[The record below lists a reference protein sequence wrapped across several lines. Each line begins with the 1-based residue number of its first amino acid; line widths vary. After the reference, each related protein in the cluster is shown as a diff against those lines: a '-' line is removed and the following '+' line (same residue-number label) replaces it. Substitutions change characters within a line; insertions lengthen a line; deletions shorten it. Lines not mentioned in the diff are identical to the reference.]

1 MEARHVVI
9 GIDIGGT
16 TTALGFVDRHGE
28 VLAKALLP
36 TQGQEPAQELVL
48 RIFDSIQD
56 LRKNHP
62 VQLKVEG
69 VGIGVPN
76 ANHAKGT
83 VENPVNLSWGEST
96 DLAGLVRMHQNL
108 PVAVTNDAN
117 AAAIGEML
125 FGGAQGMRDFIVIT
139 LGTGLGSGIVAN
151 GELVYGN
158 NGDAGEL
165 GHTLVDPEGRQ
176 CNCGNRGCLE
186 TYASATGLCRTVSVL
201 LAEMGEPSELRSV
214 SLAALTAKQV
224 SAAANAGDP
233 IALAAFDRTARVL
246 GMKLADAV
254 AHTGP
259 EAIFL
264 FGGLAAA
271 GDLLFK
277 PTREYMDRF
286 MFPASRGKV
295 QLLPSG
301 MAKGSSAVLGA
312 AALIWNELG

>member
-96 DLAGLVRMHQNL
+96 DLAGLIRQHQNL

-286 MFPASRGKV
+286 MFPAYRGKV

-301 MAKGSSAVLGA
+301 MATGSSAVLGA